1 MRDPQP
7 YTRRDFLA
15 TTALGLA
22 GCATA
27 ARGGAATDPDGGAW
41 GLYVGTYTAGT
52 TSRGIYRLTVDRTD
66 GALRLDGS
74 VAAEVA
80 NPSYLAMAPGGRAL
94 YAASELTE
102 FAGAA
107 SGAVAGFARDAATG
121 ALTPRGT
128 RASRGGAPC
137 YVSVDRTG
145 RHLLVANYVGG
156 NVAVLPLGA
165 DGSVGEA
172 TSVVQH
178 AGRGP
183 HPQRQTAPHAHC
195 IVLDPANRF
204 ALAADLGID
213 RLLVYR
219 FDAATGT
226 LAPAA
231 HEVALKP
238 GAGPRHLAFAP
249 DGRTLYVVNELD
261 STLVALDYDAA
272 TGALRER
279 QALSTRP
286 AGAAGDNFPAD
297 LHVHP
302 DGRTVYASNRGDD
315 TLAVFAVAGDGRLS
329 LAQTVPTGGRW
340 PRNFALDPTGRLL
353 LAANQRSDSVVAF
366 RVDEGS
372 GRLTPTGARVPVPA
386 PVCLLF
392 ADAAP

>member
-1 MRDPQP
+1 MRDPLP

-27 ARGGAATDPDGGAW
+27 GRSAASDAEW
-41 GLYVGTYTAGT
+41 RLYVGTYTAGT
-52 TSRGIYRLTVDRTD
+52 TSRGIYRLAVDRAS
-66 GALRLDGS
+66 GAMRLDG
-74 VAAEVA
+74 VAAEMA
-80 NPSYLAMAPGGRAL
+80 NPSYLALAPGGRAL

-107 SGAVAGFARDAATG
+107 SGAVAGFARDTAG
-121 ALTPRGT
+121 ALRPRGS

-137 YVSVDRTG
+137 YVTVDRTG
-145 RHLLVANYVGG
+145 QHLLVANYVGG
-156 NVAVLPLGA
+156 NLAVLPLGA

-183 HPQRQTAPHAHC
+183 HAQRQTAPHAHC
-195 IVLDPANRF
+195 VVLDAANRF

-213 RLLVYR
+213 RVLVYR
-219 FDAATGT
+219 FDAATGA
-226 LAPAA
+226 LAPADTPS
-231 HEVALKP
+231 VALRP

-261 STLVALDYDAA
+261 ATLVALDFDAA

-279 QALSTRP
+279 QTLSTRP
-286 AGAAGDNFPAD
+286 AGAGGDNFPAD

-302 DGRTVYASNRGDD
+302 RGHAVYASNRGDD
-315 TLAVFAVAGDGRLS
+315 TLAVFAVGGDGRLT
-329 LAQTVPTGGRW
+329 LAQTIPTGGRW
-340 PRNFALDPTGRLL
+340 PRNFALDPSGSLL

-366 RVDEGS
+366 RVDEAT
-372 GRLTPTGARVPVPA
+372 GRLTPTGARVTVPA

-392 ADAAP
+392 ADGG

>member
-27 ARGGAATDPDGGAW
+27 GRREDDREW
-41 GLYVGTYTAGT
+41 RLYVGTYTAGT
-52 TSRGIYRLTVDRTD
+52 TSRGIHRLAVDRAT
-66 GALRLDGS
+66 GAMRLDGG

-80 NPSYLAMAPGGRAL
+80 NPSYLALAPDGRAL

-121 ALTPRGT
+121 ALAPRGA

-145 RHLLVANYVGG
+145 RYLLVANYVGG
-156 NVAVLPLGA
+156 SVAVLPLAA

-178 AGRGP
+178 TGRGP
-183 HPQRQTAPHAHC
+183 HAQRQTAPHAHC

-204 ALAADLGID
+204 ALTADLGID
-213 RLLVYR
+213 RILVYG

-226 LAPAA
+226 LRPAA
-231 HEVALKP
+231 QPPLALRP

-261 STLVALDYDAA
+261 STLVALDYDPA

-286 AGAAGDNFPAD
+286 AGATGDNFPAD

-302 DGRTVYASNRGDD
+302 GGRTVYASNRGDD

-340 PRNFALDPTGRLL
+340 PRNFALDPAGRLL

-366 RVDEGS
+366 RIEEATGH
-372 GRLTPTGARVPVPA
+372 LTPTGASVTVPA
-386 PVCLLF
+386 PVCLQF
-392 ADAAP
+392 ADGR